1 MGAAVSRND
10 GGPLCEF
17 RGRKSMKTLAYGLA
31 GLALLALQAS
41 PAVSEVINLK
51 ADLNAAQETPPN
63 DSTGT
68 GVLTG
73 TFDTTADKMCWSVSF
88 GGLTGTAISAHFH
101 GPAPVGKDASVLL
114 AATGWGKSPIEG
126 CARPTEL
133 FVKYLNE
140 GNIYFNIH
148 TFAHKAGEIR
158 GQVLRSR

>member
-1 MGAAVSRND
+1 MKAVA
-10 GGPLCEF
+10 GGLV
-17 RGRKSMKTLAYGLA
+17 GLVLIVCA
-31 GLALLALQAS
+31 AS
-41 PAVSEVINLK
+41 PVAAERVNLK

-68 GVLTG
+68 GVLSGTYDTATG
-73 TFDTTADKMCWSVSF
+73 QMCWTVSF
-88 GGLTGTAISAHFH
+88 SGLTGTAISAHFH
-101 GPAPVGKDASVLL
+101 GPAPVGKAAGVLL

-126 CARPTEL
+126 CAKPTEL

-148 TFAHKAGEIR
+148 TFVNKAGEIR